1 MDGPVRADQ
10 SDRLMRFFLFSLW
23 LLSSAAS
30 GVSVTDDIDHQ
41 VTVASPAQRIITL
54 SPHGTEF
61 IRELG
66 LTDRLVAAAND
77 GKP

>member
-1 MDGPVRADQ
+1 
-10 SDRLMRFFLFSLW
+10 MRFILISLW
-23 LLSSAAS
+23 LLSSAAF
-30 GVSVTDDIDHQ
+30 GASVTDDLDHQ

-66 LTDRLVAAAND
+66 LANRLVAAAND
-77 GKP
+77 GKPLPEQHK